1 MVRIDE
7 NQEAIA
13 CIRMDIDA
21 ADAELK
27 IQAIEVDATELKEVR
42 RDQQTAQVL
51 QGHWKLGSPQKHT
64 TTKHVEAKFENDRA
78 FRGFQKN
85 LFAYLHKNLP
95 GEKISGIPLKVCRYY
110 CK

>member
-27 IQAIEVDATELKEVR
+27 SQAIEVDAVR
-42 RDQQTAQVL
+42 QDQQTAQVL

-64 TTKHVEAKFENDRA
+64 TTKHIEAKFENDWA
-78 FRGFQKN
+78 FQGFQKN
-85 LFAYLHKNLP
+85 LFAYLHKNIP
-95 GEKISGIPLKVCRYY
+95 GE
-110 CK
+110 